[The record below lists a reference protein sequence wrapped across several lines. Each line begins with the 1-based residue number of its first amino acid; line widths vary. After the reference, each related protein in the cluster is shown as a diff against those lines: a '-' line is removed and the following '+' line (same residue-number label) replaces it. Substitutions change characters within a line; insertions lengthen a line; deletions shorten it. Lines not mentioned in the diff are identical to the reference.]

1 MTVYAAAFV
10 RPLIGGAL
18 GELYGLPFLF
28 LVSGLGRLAAAG
40 LFLPLVKGV
49 SGDVPTAVPHIQAT
63 EETGG
68 I

>member
-1 MTVYAAAFV
+1 MVYAAAFV

-28 LVSGLGRLAAAG
+28 LVSGLGRLVAAG
-40 LFLPLVKGV
+40 LFLPLVKEIP
-49 SGDVPTAVPHIQAT
+49 GDAPAAAPQIQTT